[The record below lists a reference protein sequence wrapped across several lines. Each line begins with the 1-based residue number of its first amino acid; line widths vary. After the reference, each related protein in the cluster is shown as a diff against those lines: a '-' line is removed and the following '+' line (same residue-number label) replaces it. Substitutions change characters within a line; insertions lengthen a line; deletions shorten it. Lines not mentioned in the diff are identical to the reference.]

1 MTTSEA
7 NRELLVRPPAD
18 PLSREFQAY
27 LMQSAGPRS
36 TSDKWTFFDMNE
48 MPWRAVG
55 LEEGL
60 DPDATHTCIKAL
72 VNHTDGEG
80 FSMQA
85 VKYLPGAEVARHRHD
100 VAQIVFVVEGSA
112 SLGNKFIGPG
122 EGYYTPAF
130 APYKVKAGPEGV
142 VMLEFRHSPL
152 NFSTEWVD
160 GGPGEQAG

>member
-1 MTTSEA
+1 MTMEPH
-7 NRELLVRPPAD
+7 VRPPAD
-18 PLSREFQAY
+18 PGSREFQAY

-36 TSDKWTFFDMNE
+36 TSDKWTFFAMDE

-60 DPDATHTCIKAL
+60 DPDTTHTCLKAL
-72 VNHTDGEG
+72 VNHTDADGY
-80 FSMQA
+80 SLQA
-85 VKYLPGAEVARHRHD
+85 VKYLPDAEVARHRHD
-100 VAQIVFVVEGSA
+100 VAQIAFVVEGSA

-130 APYKVKAGPEGV
+130 SPYKVKAGPEGV

-152 NFSTEWVD
+152 TFETQWVD
-160 GGPGEQAG
+160 ADAGDQLTQ